1 LWRYPPAGGEAIPP
15 PAAKRFRALDLDL
28 EKTRADDPMPVSL
41 TDLFS
46 ESDASPRRFR
56 IRWLDPFCARPQP
69 NPVMTDIAKLFKDT
83 QTGVTVS
90 TAKR

>member
-1 LWRYPPAGGEAIPP
+1 MRYEEADDCDCGGIHP
-15 PAAKRFRALDLDL
+15 PAAKRFRALDL
-28 EKTRADDPMPVSL
+28 EKTRADDPIPVSL

-56 IRWLDPFCARPQP
+56 IRWPDPFRAVPQP
-69 NPVMTDIAKLFKDT
+69 NPVMTDTAKLFKDP
-83 QTGVTVS
+83 QTGVTFS